1 MRPGCDRP
9 AVSRLSY
16 DTITCQVWL
25 DPVPERPGRAQEIC
39 ELHTSRLTVPRGWV
53 LCDRRGDAP
62 ALFVPPAVPEPP
74 APVAPD
80 VAAAEQPRTNGTTRN
95 GEVAR
100 SPRRRVRTA
109 PEPAL
114 FESPVEADDSG
125 PERERTPR
133 RNGSAPAAP
142 RVAATVPV
150 SVEPVE
156 LVEAVVTEE
165 VSASAAVEEP
175 EATEATAPPEVAEA
189 TEPSSA
195 PAQTEPEQV
204 EERDDLP
211 TSPLL
216 ARAFRATGPQRS
228 VLTQTL
234 LNDAD

>member
-16 DTITCQVWL
+16 DTISCQVWL
-25 DPVPERPGRAQEIC
+25 DPVPERPGPAQEIC

-62 ALFVPPAVPEPP
+62 ALFVPPVEPET
-74 APVAPD
+74 
-80 VAAAEQPRTNGTTRN
+80 RTNGTARN
-95 GEVAR
+95 GSSKRAANGEER
-100 SPRRRVRTA
+100 TPRRRVRTA
-109 PEPAL
+109 PAPAL

-125 PERERTPR
+125 PEQPRTTP
-133 RNGSAPAAP
+133 RNGSSSRKER

-156 LVEAVVTEE
+156 TVVETVVTETE
-165 VSASAAVEEP
+165 VTETVVTETEVT
-175 EATEATAPPEVAEA
+175 ETVVTEATPSPAEA
-189 TEPSSA
+189 QE
-195 PAQTEPEQV
+195 V
-204 EERDDLP
+204 EEVEDLP

>member
-16 DTITCQVWL
+16 DTISCQVWL
-25 DPVPERPGRAQEIC
+25 DPVPERPGPAQEIC

-62 ALFVPPAVPEPP
+62 ALFVTPPTAAPTPPA
-74 APVAPD
+74 
-80 VAAAEQPRTNGTTRN
+80 RNGTARN
-95 GEVAR
+95 GRSSNGRSSDRTAR
-100 SPRRRVRTA
+100 NGSSDRPTDGETRTPRRRVRTA
-109 PEPAL
+109 PAPVL
-114 FESPVEADDSG
+114 FESPVDADDSG
-125 PERERTPR
+125 PETPRTAR
-133 RNGSAPAAP
+133 RNGDPSTSER

-150 SVEPVE
+150 SVEPVQPTE
-156 LVEAVVTEE
+156 PAEPVEPAAEQPPVP
-165 VSASAAVEEP
+165 AAVD
-175 EATEATAPPEVAEA
+175 EVHQPDE
-189 TEPSSA
+189 S
-195 PAQTEPEQV
+195 EQADQPD
-204 EERDDLP
+204 EHADLP